1 MTISRRVLCVVYAL
15 VGLVALAGTWGNNI
29 DYLDLGIVGANIHFW
44 QETLVNPA
52 SRSITVDILCLALAA
67 IVWMLLEA
75 RRLSMR
81 GAWLWVLFGVFV
93 AMGAAF
99 PWFMVHRELVLAKE
113 SRRATAEPC
122 RRQMSSAS
130 GWSELRCWPTRTSP
144 WPGRHAVTRSSTIG
158 RAAARARGMIECDIW
173 SLRCS

>member
-1 MTISRRVLCVVYAL
+1 MTIPRRVLCVVYAL
-15 VGLVALAGTWGNNI
+15 IGLIALVGTWGNNI
-29 DYLDLGIVGANIHFW
+29 DYLHLGLVGANIHFW

-81 GAWLWVLFGVFV
+81 GVWAWVLMGVFV

-99 PWFMVHRELVLAKE
+99 PWFMVHRELVLEKREASSNGGTLSAAGLAGIGLLGFAVLAYTFLAL
-113 SRRATAEPC
+113 SR
-122 RRQMSSAS
+122 
-130 GWSELRCWPTRTSP
+130 
-144 WPGRHAVTRSSTIG
+144 
-158 RAAARARGMIECDIW
+158 
-173 SLRCS
+173 

>member
-15 VGLVALAGTWGNNI
+15 VGLVALVGTWGNNI
-29 DYLDLGIVGANIHFW
+29 DYLDLGIAGANIRFW

-81 GAWLWVLFGVFV
+81 GAWLWVLCGVFI

-99 PWFMVHRELVLAKE
+99 PWFMVHRELVLAK
-113 SRRATAEPC
+113 REP
-122 RRQMSSAS
+122 SSNGGTLSAADVL
-130 GWSELRCWPTRTSP
+130 GVVVIGL
-144 WPGRHAVTRSSTIG
+144 AVLAYTFLALSS
-158 RAAARARGMIECDIW
+158 
-173 SLRCS
+173 

>member
-1 MTISRRVLCVVYAL
+1 MTISRRVLCIVYAL
-15 VGLVALAGTWGNNI
+15 VGLVALVGTWGNNI
-29 DYLDLGIVGANIHFW
+29 DYLGLGIVEANIHFW

-99 PWFMVHRELVLAKE
+99 PWFMVHRELTLGRNEPSSNGGTLSAADIAGIGLLGIAVLAYTYL
-113 SRRATAEPC
+113 A
-122 RRQMSSAS
+122 
-130 GWSELRCWPTRTSP
+130 LTR
-144 WPGRHAVTRSSTIG
+144 
-158 RAAARARGMIECDIW
+158 
-173 SLRCS
+173 

>member
-1 MTISRRVLCVVYAL
+1 MPISRRVLCVVYAL

-29 DYLDLGIVGANIHFW
+29 EYLHLGIVGANIHFW

-99 PWFMVHRELVLAKE
+99 PWFMVHRELTLGRKAPSSNGGTLSTADVLGIGLIGTAVLAYTFFAL
-113 SRRATAEPC
+113 SR
-122 RRQMSSAS
+122 
-130 GWSELRCWPTRTSP
+130 
-144 WPGRHAVTRSSTIG
+144 
-158 RAAARARGMIECDIW
+158 
-173 SLRCS
+173 

>member
-29 DYLDLGIVGANIHFW
+29 EYLGLGIVGANIHFW

-99 PWFMVHRELVLAKE
+99 PWFMVHRELVLEKRE
-113 SRRATAEPC
+113 
-122 RRQMSSAS
+122 AS
-130 GWSELRCWPTRTSP
+130 GNGGTLS
-144 WPGRHAVTRSSTIG
+144 AVDVIG
-158 RAAARARGMIECDIW
+158 IGLIGTAVLAYAFLALAR
-173 SLRCS
+173 

>member
-81 GAWLWVLFGVFV
+81 GAWLWVLCGVFI

-99 PWFMVHRELVLAKE
+99 PWFMVHRELVAGE
-113 SRRATAEPC
+113 DASHRATVEPC

-144 WPGRHAVTRSSTIG
+144 
-158 RAAARARGMIECDIW
+158 
-173 SLRCS
+173 

>member
-29 DYLDLGIVGANIHFW
+29 EYLGLGIVGANIHFW

-67 IVWMLLEA
+67 VVWMLLEA

-99 PWFMVHRELVLAKE
+99 PWFMVHRELVLEKRE
-113 SRRATAEPC
+113 
-122 RRQMSSAS
+122 AS
-130 GWSELRCWPTRTSP
+130 GNGGTLS
-144 WPGRHAVTRSSTIG
+144 AVDVIG
-158 RAAARARGMIECDIW
+158 IGLLGTAVLAYAFLALAR
-173 SLRCS
+173 

>member
-29 DYLDLGIVGANIHFW
+29 EYLGLGIVGANIHFW

-99 PWFMVHRELVLAKE
+99 PWFMVHRELVLEKRE
-113 SRRATAEPC
+113 
-122 RRQMSSAS
+122 AS
-130 GWSELRCWPTRTSP
+130 GNGGTLS
-144 WPGRHAVTRSSTIG
+144 AVDVIG
-158 RAAARARGMIECDIW
+158 IGLVGTAVLAYTFLALSR
-173 SLRCS
+173 

>member
-1 MTISRRVLCVVYAL
+1 MKISRRVLCIVYAL
-15 VGLVALAGTWGNNI
+15 TGLVALVGTWGNNI
-29 DYLDLGIVGANIHFW
+29 AYLDLGIVGANVHFW

-81 GAWLWVLFGVFV
+81 GAWLWVLLGVFV

-99 PWFMVHRELVLAKE
+99 PWFMVHRELVLERGEA
-113 SRRATAEPC
+113 S
-122 RRQMSSAS
+122 SSAGTLS
-130 GWSELRCWPTRTSP
+130 AADIFGVVLV
-144 WPGRHAVTRSSTIG
+144 GIAVLAYAFLALSR
-158 RAAARARGMIECDIW
+158 
-173 SLRCS
+173 

>member
-15 VGLVALAGTWGNNI
+15 VGLVALAGTWGNNVE
-29 DYLDLGIVGANIHFW
+29 YLHHGIVGANVHFW

-75 RRLSMR
+75 HRLSMR
-81 GAWLWVLFGVFV
+81 GVWLWVLFGVFV

-99 PWFMVHRELVLAKE
+99 PWFMVHRELVLGK
-113 SRRATAEPC
+113 RDP
-122 RRQMSSAS
+122 SSDGGTLSAADVL
-130 GWSELRCWPTRTSP
+130 GIVLVGAAVLGYTVIALR
-144 WPGRHAVTRSSTIG
+144 
-158 RAAARARGMIECDIW
+158 
-173 SLRCS
+173 

>member
-15 VGLVALAGTWGNNI
+15 VGLVALVGTWGNNI

-81 GAWLWVLFGVFV
+81 GAWLWVLLRRVCRDGRRVSLV
-93 AMGAAF
+93 HGSSGTGAG
-99 PWFMVHRELVLAKE
+99 KK
-113 SRRATAEPC
+113 RAVEQRGNPVGGGHC
-122 RRQMSSAS
+122 R
-130 GWSELRCWPTRTSP
+130 
-144 WPGRHAVTRSSTIG
+144 H
-158 RAAARARGMIECDIW
+158 RARRHCGAGLHVPRPDQVDTP
-173 SLRCS
+173 SLEARQSAGRQPAPGG

>member
-1 MTISRRVLCVVYAL
+1 MTVSRQSLRVVYAL
-15 VGLVALAGTWGNNI
+15 TGLVALVGTWGNNI
-29 DYLDLGIVGANIHFW
+29 EDLHLGLLEANIHFW

-99 PWFMVHRELVLAKE
+99 PWFMVHRELVLE
-113 SRRATAEPC
+113 RREA
-122 RRQMSSAS
+122 SAIGGTLS
-130 GWSELRCWPTRTSP
+130 AADVFGIALVGIAVLAYTFLAL
-144 WPGRHAVTRSSTIG
+144 GR
-158 RAAARARGMIECDIW
+158 
-173 SLRCS
+173 

>member
-1 MTISRRVLCVVYAL
+1 MTISRRVLCIVYAL
-15 VGLVALAGTWGNNI
+15 VGLVALVGTWGNNI
-29 DYLDLGIVGANIHFW
+29 DYLGLGIVEANIHFW

-99 PWFMVHRELVLAKE
+99 PWFMVHRELVLEKRE
-113 SRRATAEPC
+113 
-122 RRQMSSAS
+122 AS
-130 GWSELRCWPTRTSP
+130 GNGGTLS
-144 WPGRHAVTRSSTIG
+144 AVDVIG
-158 RAAARARGMIECDIW
+158 IGLIGTAVLAYALLALAR
-173 SLRCS
+173 

>member
-1 MTISRRVLCVVYAL
+1 MTISRRVLCIVYAL
-15 VGLVALAGTWGNNI
+15 IGLVALVGTWGNNI
-29 DYLDLGIVGANIHFW
+29 DYLDLGIVGANTRFW

-99 PWFMVHRELVLAKE
+99 PWFMVHRELTLGRKTPSSNGGTLSTADVLGIVAVGVAVLAYTFLAL
-113 SRRATAEPC
+113 SR
-122 RRQMSSAS
+122 
-130 GWSELRCWPTRTSP
+130 
-144 WPGRHAVTRSSTIG
+144 
-158 RAAARARGMIECDIW
+158 
-173 SLRCS
+173 

>member
-29 DYLDLGIVGANIHFW
+29 EYLGLGIVEANIHFW

-99 PWFMVHRELVLAKE
+99 PWFMVHRELVLEKRE
-113 SRRATAEPC
+113 
-122 RRQMSSAS
+122 AS
-130 GWSELRCWPTRTSP
+130 GNGGTLS
-144 WPGRHAVTRSSTIG
+144 AVDVIG
-158 RAAARARGMIECDIW
+158 IGLIGTAVLAYAFLALAR
-173 SLRCS
+173 

>member
-1 MTISRRVLCVVYAL
+1 MPISRRVLCVVYAL

-29 DYLDLGIVGANIHFW
+29 EYLHLGIIGANIHFW

-81 GAWLWVLFGVFV
+81 GAWLWVLFGLFV

-99 PWFMVHRELVLAKE
+99 PWFMAHRELVLGKRDPSSDGGTLSAADVLGIVLVGIAALAYTFLAL
-113 SRRATAEPC
+113 SR
-122 RRQMSSAS
+122 
-130 GWSELRCWPTRTSP
+130 
-144 WPGRHAVTRSSTIG
+144 
-158 RAAARARGMIECDIW
+158 
-173 SLRCS
+173 